1 MIDNAKKVLLDTE
14 KSLSQKAEQVRE
26 ETEKFITNCEENKK
40 KVEMRYN
47 SFFDRWKIFD
57 YLIIVDLLIMP
68 IIIGFIAY
76 KVFIV
81 WG

>member
-1 MIDNAKKVLLDTE
+1 MIDNAKKVLLTTE
-14 KSLSQKAEQVRE
+14 KSLNQKAEQVRGE
-26 ETEKFITNCEENKK
+26 AEKFVINCEENKK
-40 KVEMRYN
+40 KVEQRYN
-47 SFFDRWKIFD
+47 SFFKRWKILD
-57 YLIIVDLLIMP
+57 YLIIADLLIMP